1 MKFNI
6 DDYKGKYVMHCKTE
20 EEARSFYDYLRRA
33 RNCKGCSIYGHI
45 DLFQSKTAY
54 NFNNGTFGDVDYYS
68 SSGYTVLEW
77 SKFMNDTKGND
88 TKGNERIDK
97 VFDILGVEPFEEFF
111 IADEEYAGVKYYIDY
126 DLKIYAMPSDSDFG
140 MEEERSDI
148 IILDILKNK
157 LKIQRIYKP
166 TKKEQLAIDYA
177 RALGCKW
184 IAKDKGD
191 LFYAFI
197 EKPHKTTAV
206 WEVENGEYYVIN
218 IPISFIRWDDEEP
231 YYIGD

>member
-20 EEARSFYDYLRRA
+20 EEARSFCDYLRRA
-33 RNCKGCSIYGHI
+33 RNRKECSVCNHI
-45 DLFQSKTAY
+45 DIFKSKTAY
-54 NFNNGTFGDVDYYS
+54 NFNKNLFGDVDFYS
-68 SSGYTVLEW
+68 SAGYTVLEW
-77 SKFMNDTKGND
+77 SDFMND

-97 VFDILGVEPFEEFF
+97 VFDILGVEPFEKFL
-111 IADEEYAGVKYYIDY
+111 ISDEEYAGVKYYIDY

-140 MEEERSDI
+140 VEEERSDKT
-148 IILDILKNK
+148 ILDILKNK
-157 LKIQRIYKP
+157 LKIQKIYKP

-184 IAKDKGD
+184 IAKDRED
-191 LFYAFI
+191 LIYAFT
-197 EKPHKTTAV
+197 EKPHKMTTV
-206 WEVENGEYYVIN
+206 WNVENGEFYVIN
-218 IPISFIRWDDEEP
+218 IPISFIHWDDEEP

>member
-6 DDYKGKYVMHCKTE
+6 DDYKGKYVMHCKTK
-20 EEARSFYDYLRRA
+20 EEAEDFCRYLD
-33 RNCKGCSIYGHI
+33 SIGQKWKYGI
-45 DLFQSKTAY
+45 SYIRKTFWNNWESETAY
-54 NFNNGTFGDVDYYS
+54 DFNSADFGRVSDYKNNGYKI
-68 SSGYTVLEW
+68 LEW
-77 SKFMNDTKGND
+77 SNFMND

-184 IAKDKGD
+184 IAKHYDGWIAG
-191 LFYAFI
+191 FT
-197 EKPHKTTAV
+197 EKPHKSIKIWNTK
-206 WEVENGEYYVIN
+206 NGKIYPIN
-218 IPISFIRWDDEEP
+218 IPISFIHWEDEEP

>member
-20 EEARSFYDYLRRA
+20 EEVRSFCDYLRRA
-33 RNCKGCSIYGHI
+33 RNRKGYSVYSHI
-45 DLFQSKTAY
+45 DLFKSKTAY
-54 NFNNGTFGDVDYYS
+54 NFNNGTVGDVDFYS

-77 SKFMNDTKGND
+77 SNFMND

-184 IAKDKGD
+184 IAKDKDD
-191 LFYAFI
+191 LIYAFT
-197 EKPHKTTAV
+197 EKPYKMTTI
-206 WEVENGEYYVIN
+206 WNVENGEFYVIN
-218 IPISFIRWDDEEP
+218 IPISFIHWDDKEP

>member
-20 EEARSFYDYLRRA
+20 EEVRSFCDYLRRA
-33 RNCKGCSIYGHI
+33 RNRKGYSVYSHI
-45 DLFQSKTAY
+45 DLFKSKTAY
-54 NFNNGTFGDVDYYS
+54 NFNNGTVGDVDFYS

-77 SKFMNDTKGND
+77 SNFMND

-177 RALGCKW
+177 RAIGCKW
-184 IAKDKGD
+184 IAKDKDD
-191 LFYAFI
+191 LIYAFT
-197 EKPHKTTAV
+197 EKPHKMTTI
-206 WEVENGEYYVIN
+206 WTIENGENYEIQ
-218 IPISFIRWDDEEP
+218 IPISFIHWNDEEP

>member
-1 MKFNI
+1 MKFHI
-6 DDYKGKYVMHCKTE
+6 DDYKGKYAMHCKTK
-20 EEARSFYDYLRRA
+20 EEAEDFCRYLD
-33 RNCKGCSIYGHI
+33 SIGQKWKYGI
-45 DLFQSKTAY
+45 SYIRKTFWNNWESETAY
-54 NFNNGTFGDVDYYS
+54 DFNSADFGRVSDYKNNGYKI
-68 SSGYTVLEW
+68 LEW
-77 SKFMNDTKGND
+77 SNFMND

-177 RALGCKW
+177 RAIGCKW
-184 IAKDKGD
+184 IAKDKEGWISG
-191 LFYAFI
+191 FT
-197 EKPHKTTAV
+197 EKPHKTIEIWNTK
-206 WEVENGEYYVIN
+206 NGEIYPIN
-218 IPISFIRWDDEEP
+218 IPISFIHWDDEEP